1 MSGAPT
7 PLHLRN
13 TGAKLVRENLSL
25 FEGPFGGP
33 CSPSAS
39 PLGDFRTPLPL
50 GTRQRFP
57 SPLEQTEY
65 DFILQYTVLHYVIS
79 YHVILY
85 YVSTCIINHAGKHN
99 TVPYRFSY
107 SHICGNPGTPGL
119 LGRAGSIS
127 YITSRA
133 VQLKLQGCA
142 CSLLQS
148 KYQPSC
154 CTYKPSCCTSEIAT
168 HDDHG

>member
-1 MSGAPT
+1 MDPVPPL
-7 PLHLRN
+7 PLHLA
-13 TGAKLVRENLSL
+13 TSGHLCLL
-25 FEGPFGGP
+25 GPA
-33 CSPSAS
+33 SAS
-39 PLGDFRTPLPL
+39 RAPLNKLPMIL
-50 GTRQRFP
+50 YY
-57 SPLEQTEY
+57 SILY
-65 DFILQYTVLHYVIS
+65 FINYVIL

-154 CTYKPSCCTSEIAT
+154 CTYKPSCAPARSLPTTTTADTKAVIPAAAVAVAAAAMAVAEQ
-168 HDDHG
+168 